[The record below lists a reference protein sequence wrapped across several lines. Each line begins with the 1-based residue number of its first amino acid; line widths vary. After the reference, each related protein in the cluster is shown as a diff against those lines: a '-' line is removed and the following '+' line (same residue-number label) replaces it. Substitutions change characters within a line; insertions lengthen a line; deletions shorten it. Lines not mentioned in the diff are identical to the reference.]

1 MSSPESTTL
10 GFGHVKN
17 VMGMHHS
24 TRSHAAAF
32 EVHLCLGIVIGIFLL
47 VSWAPKPEAQQA
59 STELTP
65 TILVPTEWRPS
76 LKQVQE
82 DVEEGLAAQ
91 PHPSQQ
97 ALNRVSQHLADLVDA
112 RLFITYV
119 VLLQQ
124 LDEQGRQALFAEQ
137 QAWLTRRVTS
147 ARAAVTSTGGSLEPL
162 EYTSAF
168 YDITKTRLA
177 ELDGRLAQPATQPVR
192 TPGKEGP

>member
-1 MSSPESTTL
+1 LPTSERDNTVLVTFEGLRTCWLTMPTS
-10 GFGHVKN
+10 FVNN
-17 VMGMHHS
+17 VVGMHHS
-24 TRSHAAAF
+24 TRSHAVTF
-32 EVHLCLGIVIGIFLL
+32 EVRLCLGIVIGVLLL

-59 STELTP
+59 RTELTP

-76 LKQVQE
+76 LQQVQE

-97 ALNRVSQHLADLVDA
+97 ALNRASQHLADLVDA

-137 QAWLTRRVTS
+137 QAWLTRRG
-147 ARAAVTSTGGSLEPL
+147 APACAAVTFTGGSLEPL
-162 EYTSAF
+162 EYTGAF

-177 ELDGRLAQPATQPVR
+177 ELETFG
-192 TPGKEGP
+192 